1 MADDTLLGLRSASA
15 AAEDYLNNEYGARA
29 GRNAAILMDAASDI
43 SDTAEMRLI
52 SLAHAFVFEY
62 FEDASPDRSLQGC
75 LQSFLGLTMETLEG
89 LFGYDEWNGAVDS
102 YLQTCEDVF
111 DGCSED
117 KNFDPRILAVS
128 TDADPLFDKCMAE
141 EDPEGCVEGHLRCV
155 PDSELQ
161 HIYDTVQSVFDMY
174 GRAEADPDPE
184 AVITLLKAIRIAD
197 EETSEVDH
205 CEKETRID
213 LKPHSSPPEG

>member
-1 MADDTLLGLRSASA
+1 MSGGRPRSLRGAEIPPFVIRTGKVREDTMADDTLLGLRSASA

-111 DGCSED
+111 DGYSED

-128 TDADPLFDKCMAE
+128 TDVDPLFDKCMAE
-141 EDPEGCVEGHLRCV
+141 EDPKGCVEGHLRRV

-161 HIYDTVQSVFDMY
+161 RIYGIVHSSIEMY
-174 GRAEADPDPE
+174 GRDGDPGHPD
-184 AVITLLKAIRIAD
+184 A
-197 EETSEVDH
+197 
-205 CEKETRID
+205 
-213 LKPHSSPPEG
+213 

>member
-1 MADDTLLGLRSASA
+1 MAEDTLLGLRSASA
-15 AAEDYLNNEYGARA
+15 AAEDYLNIEYGARA
-29 GRNAAILMDAASDI
+29 GRNAAILKDVASDI

-62 FEDASPDRSLQGC
+62 FEDAHPDRSLQGC
-75 LQSFLGLTMETLEG
+75 LQSFLNLTMETLEG
-89 LFGYDEWNGAVDS
+89 LFDYDEWNGAVDS
-102 YLQTCEDVF
+102 YLQACEYIF
-111 DGCSED
+111 DGYSED
-117 KNFDPRILAVS
+117 KNFDPRILALS
-128 TDADPLFDKCMAE
+128 TDADPLLDDGIAKK
-141 EDPEGCVEGHLRCV
+141 DPKGCVEGHLHCV

-197 EETSEVDH
+197 EETSEANH

-213 LKPHSSPPEG
+213 LKPPSSPPEG